1 MKTFSTLILILLTV
15 LGSFAQTPEKFSY
28 QAVLRSSSNILLT
41 NTNIGMQISILQGS
55 ATGTPIYVE
64 QHTTNTNANGLVTVS
79 IGSGTPVSGMFT
91 SIDWGAGPY
100 FIHTE
105 TDPAGGTNYSI
116 AGTSQLMSIPY
127 ALYAKNVQ
135 NNDDADANPT
145 NEIQN
150 LSINGNELTI
160 SLGNTVTLP
169 AGGTGGDNW
178 GTLVAV
184 SDATL
189 AGNGL
194 GSSPLK
200 IGQQGAA
207 SGQVLKWNGT
217 SWLPGDDQGSSG
229 SSPTGPAGGDLNGIY
244 PNPSVASNVITSA
257 KIADGAVATADIADG
272 SVTTPKLADGS
283 VNTAKIA
290 DGTIEATDIAG
301 NAVTDAKIADNA
313 VLTAKIANNAVTGP
327 KIAQA
332 GAVLG
337 QVLKWNGS
345 IWTPSNDE
353 IGSGGSNPTGPAGG
367 DLSGTFP
374 NPSIGD
380 GKVTTAKIAAAAVTD
395 TKLADNAVTSSKIAD
410 DAVNTAKIA
419 NNAVTVS
426 KLPVGATST
435 TFLRGDGSWTNPPS
449 NAPGGS
455 TGYIQFNNN
464 GVFEGESELFWN
476 NSINRLGIG
485 TSTPEALLTVMHD
498 GTAIRRGLVVKSTSS
513 FSAIYADAAD
523 GDAAILFL
531 KNGELKWNTRNNPEF
546 GNDNYQILEISGPGV
561 VQERMRIERS
571 TGKVVFNGAVEVKN
585 GKGIIRSI
593 DNIQR
598 KNLTTTVTV
607 NTTINAGSTA
617 QISFT
622 FPESF
627 TAVPVVYIGNAT
639 GGGFAEVVMTAA
651 SVTTSG
657 GKIFVYNPKSTS
669 QTPNF
674 TVNVVALGQE

>member
-1 MKTFSTLILILLTV
+1 MKTFSTLTLILLTV
-15 LGSFAQTPEKFSY
+15 LSSFGQTPEKFSY
-28 QAVLRSSSNILLT
+28 QAVLRNSSNILLT
-41 NTNIGMQISILQGS
+41 NTNIGMQISILHGS
-55 ATGTPIYVE
+55 ATGTPVYVE

-116 AGTSQLMSIPY
+116 AGTSQLISIPY

-135 NNDDADANPT
+135 NNDDADANST

-178 GTLVAV
+178 GTQVAV
-184 SDATL
+184 TDATL

-229 SSPTGPAGGDLNGIY
+229 SSPTGPAGGDLNGTY
-244 PNPSVASNVITSA
+244 PNPSVALNVITSA
-257 KIADGAVATADIADG
+257 KIADGAVATADMADG
-272 SVTTPKLADGS
+272 SVTTPKLVDGS
-283 VNTAKIA
+283 VNSAKIA
-290 DGTIEATDIAG
+290 DGAVSTGKIADISITTPKLADASVTSDKIYDGTIVANDIAM
-301 NAVTDAKIADNA
+301 NAVTEIKI
-313 VLTAKIANNAVTGP
+313 I
-327 KIAQA
+327 
-332 GAVLG
+332 
-337 QVLKWNGS
+337 
-345 IWTPSNDE
+345 
-353 IGSGGSNPTGPAGG
+353 
-367 DLSGTFP
+367 
-374 NPSIGD
+374 
-380 GKVTTAKIAAAAVTD
+380 
-395 TKLADNAVTSSKIAD
+395 DNAVTSGKIAD
-410 DAVNTAKIA
+410 GAVNTAEIA
-419 NNAVTVS
+419 NNAVTVT
-426 KLPVGATST
+426 KLPAGATPT
-435 TFLRGDGSWTNPPS
+435 TYLRGDGTWATPS
-449 NAPGGS
+449 GGGGTPGGNE
-455 TGYIQFNNN
+455 GNIQFNNN
-464 GVFEGESELFWN
+464 GSFSGENEFFWN
-476 NSINRLGIG
+476 SSTNRLGIG
-485 TSTPEALLTVMHD
+485 TSTPSAYLEILHPDYTK
-498 GTAIRRGLVVKSTSS
+498 GLIVKSTQNSSTVLIDAKNGNAKLEFAKDGEDMWFLCNS
-513 FSAIYADAAD
+513 FSDDNFAIYEWTSATT
-523 GDAAILFL
+523 AI
-531 KNGELKWNTRNNPEF
+531 P
-546 GNDNYQILEISGPGV
+546 
-561 VQERMRIERS
+561 RMRIIRN
-571 TGKVVFNGAVEVKN
+571 TGKAVFWETVEVRN

-627 TAVPVVYIGNAT
+627 TSVPVVYIGNAT